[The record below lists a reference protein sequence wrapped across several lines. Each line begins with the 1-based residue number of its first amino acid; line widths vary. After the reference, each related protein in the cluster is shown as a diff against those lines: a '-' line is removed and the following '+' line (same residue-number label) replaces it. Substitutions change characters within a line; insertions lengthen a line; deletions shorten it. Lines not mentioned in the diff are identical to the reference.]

1 MSGIVSNGLYSL
13 TVLDGEIPMLYS
25 FKIKAWVLGG
35 FFVGSTR
42 TPNEGFSTFVT
53 PLMTMKVKCPIF
65 TGSMN
70 EL

>member
-1 MSGIVSNGLYSL
+1 MSGTVSNGIYGL
-13 TVLDGEIPMLYS
+13 TVLDGENPRVYS

-35 FFVGSTR
+35 LFVGSTR

-53 PLMTMKVKCPIF
+53 PLMTMEVKCPIF
-65 TGSMN
+65 TGNMD